1 MRLMF
6 SDALSFNGDIR
17 MWDVSNVTIMQFM
30 FSGAISFNQ
39 DLSNWDVDNVISCG
53 TFWSGSS
60 LSEVLIPIF
69 TKCNPD

>member
-1 MRLMF
+1 MNFMF
-6 SDALSFNGDIR
+6 TDAKSFNQDISS
-17 MWDVSNVTIMQFM
+17 WDVKNVFNMQFM
-30 FSGAISFNQ
+30 FDGASSFNQ
-39 DLSNWDVDNVISCG
+39 DLRNWNVDNVISCG